1 MKIAVVTGA
10 NGFVGS
16 AVVKELIHN
25 GYKVYAVVR
34 NNHADRLHGLG
45 NTEIIDCELS
55 EIVKLPELI
64 HEKCDIFYHFAWS
77 GITGDNRANV
87 NIQLSNTQYSVEAVK
102 SAAKIGC
109 KRFVFAGSIVENES
123 LYAAY
128 TNGNHPGT
136 EYIYG
141 AAKMAAHIM
150 CSATSSELNIEY
162 LNGKIINTYGVG
174 EESARLVNSTIRKC
188 IAGISPKF
196 TAGTQN
202 YDFVYIDDVA
212 RAFRLIG
219 ENGKPFTSY
228 VIGSSHA
235 KPLKEFLLEMKKA
248 VAPDLLFKFGDVP
261 FTGIDLPLS
270 DFDCSKT
277 EKDTGFKA
285 QISFVEGCKR
295 TYEWW
300 KKLLNN

>member
-16 AVVKELIHN
+16 AVVKELLN
-25 GYKVYAVVR
+25 NDYKVYAIVR
-34 NNHADRLHGLG
+34 NNHSDRLQGLE
-45 NTEIIDCELS
+45 NIEIVSCELS
-55 EIVKLPELI
+55 EIGKLSELI
-64 HEKCDIFYHFAWS
+64 QEKCDMFYHFAWA
-77 GITGDNRANV
+77 GITGRDRADID
-87 NIQLSNTQYSVEAVK
+87 IQLKNVKGAVEAVK
-102 SAAKIGC
+102 SAVKIGC
-109 KRFVFAGSIVENES
+109 ERFVFAGSIVENES

-128 TNGNHPGT
+128 TNGNRPGT
-136 EYIYG
+136 EYVYG

-150 CSATSSELNIEY
+150 CSAMSSELNIEY

-174 EESARLVNSTIRKC
+174 EKSSRLVNSTIRKC
-188 IAGISPKF
+188 IVGISPEF

-212 RAFRLIG
+212 CAFRLIG

-235 KPLKEFLLEMKKA
+235 KPLKEFMLEMKAA
-248 VAPDLLFKFGDVP
+248 VAPDLPFKFGDVP

-277 EKDTGFKA
+277 ENDTGFKA
-285 QISFVEGCKR
+285 RVPFAEGCRR
-295 TYEWW
+295 TFEWW
-300 KKLLNN
+300 NKLLNN